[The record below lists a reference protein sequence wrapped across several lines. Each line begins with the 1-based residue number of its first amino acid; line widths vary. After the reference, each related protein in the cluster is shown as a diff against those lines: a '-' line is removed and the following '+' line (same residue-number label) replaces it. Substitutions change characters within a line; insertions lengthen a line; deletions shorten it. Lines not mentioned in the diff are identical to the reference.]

1 MPRTP
6 TSSAFNTLDTGLSHP
21 DSDHSNDAGR
31 LDSVSTSDSGP
42 TITEVLRFED
52 LPLGSRGTRRAVVG
66 WSDGSEGEALTWY
79 ADLCGRPHKSAYAE
93 SRVMPTTSG
102 SLAPHGSQAR
112 HNADR

>member
-1 MPRTP
+1 MSP
-6 TSSAFNTLDTGLSHP
+6 TNPSP
-21 DSDHSNDAGR
+21 I
-31 LDSVSTSDSGP
+31 V
-42 TITEVLRFED
+42 TEVVRFED
-52 LPLGSRGTRRAVVG
+52 LPPGSRGTRRAIAR
-66 WSDGSEGEALTWY
+66 WSDGTESEALTWY

>member
-1 MPRTP
+1 MHADKT
-6 TSSAFNTLDTGLSHP
+6 ADDTLEVASMSP
-21 DSDHSNDAGR
+21 SNP
-31 LDSVSTSDSGP
+31 SPV
-42 TITEVLRFED
+42 ITEVVRFEV
-52 LPLGSRGTRRAVVG
+52 LPPGSRGTRRAIAR
-66 WSDGSEGEALTWY
+66 WSDGTESEALTWY